1 MTADATRI
9 AIVTGSAKGIGAAIV
24 RGLASAGVTV
34 VACDIDDAAVGELA
48 AELSQAGL
56 ACEPR
61 RVDVTDATQVQRVFD
76 GVVAEF
82 GRIDVLVNNAGVGAV
97 AASEDLPRGLWDR
110 VLDVN
115 LTGPFL
121 CSQAAGAFM
130 LRQGSG
136 VIVNVAS
143 IFGVV
148 GMPGRAAY
156 VASKH
161 GLLGLTKALATE
173 WAPYGVRVVAVN
185 PAYVRTELDAADR
198 QAGDYS
204 AADIERRTP
213 LGRYATA
220 EEVAQVVHFL
230 ASDAASFVT
239 GSAVDVDGGWLSYG
253 GW

>member
-1 MTADATRI
+1 MTADATRV

-34 VACDIDDAAVGELA
+34 VACDIDDAAVGEFA

-130 LRQGSG
+130 LRQGSE

-220 EEVAQVVHFL
+220 QEVAQVVHFL

>member
-1 MTADATRI
+1 MTADATRV

-204 AADIERRTP
+204 ATDIERRTP

-220 EEVAQVVHFL
+220 QEVAQVVHFL

>member
-1 MTADATRI
+1 MTADAARV

-48 AELSQAGL
+48 AELSQAGV

-61 RVDVTDATQVQRVFD
+61 RVDVTDATQVQRVID
-76 GVVAEF
+76 GAVAQF

-97 AASEDLPRGLWDR
+97 AASEDLPRGMWDR

-121 CSQAAGAFM
+121 CSQAAGAVM

>member
-1 MTADATRI
+1 MTADATRV

-34 VACDIDDAAVGELA
+34 VGCDIDDAAVGELA

>member
-1 MTADATRI
+1 MTADATRV

-121 CSQAAGAFM
+121 CSQAAGAVM
-130 LRQGSG
+130 LRQRSG